1 MASLAEYFP
10 FWGNITQLEREKL
23 ESSAVARVY
32 KSGTILHN
40 GSQDCVGLFVIKSG
54 QLRAKIASDEGKEM
68 TVFRLFEGDICLFS
82 ASCIMKS
89 LQFDL
94 IIETEKNTELW
105 VIPPLVY
112 KSVMDE
118 SAAVANYTN
127 ELMASSP
134 SEVIWLIE
142 QVLWKSFDKR
152 LAQFLEQENILE
164 GSDIL
169 NITHEMI
176 ANHMGTARE
185 VVTRMLKYFQS
196 EGIVKLSRG
205 KIELADKNKLKG
217 LAG

>member
-10 FWGNITQLEREKL
+10 FWGNITQSEREKL

-54 QLRAKIASDEGKEM
+54 QLRAKIASDEG
-68 TVFRLFEGDICLFS
+68 DICLFS

-118 SAAVANYTN
+118 RAAVANYTN
-127 ELMASSP
+127 ELMASRL

-196 EGIVKLSRG
+196 AGIVKLSRG

>member
-10 FWGNITQLEREKL
+10 FWGNITQSEREKL

-127 ELMASSP
+127 ELMASRL

-152 LAQFLEQENILE
+152 LAQFLEQE
-164 GSDIL
+164 